1 MEETSAASGHVAAF
15 PFVGRVA
22 ELETLRAMMPNAQG
36 EGTRVLLLGGES
48 GSGKSRL
55 VREFAHE
62 ARAGG
67 ALVLY
72 GTCDAVVR
80 TPYGPFVEAFDRLA
94 RETEPDELRA
104 ALGTGGG
111 ELTRVIPDLRGR
123 IGDLPEPVVAD
134 PDTERHRLHLAVT
147 ALLAAISRSQPI
159 LLVLEDGH
167 WADAST
173 LLLLHHVARADVAAR
188 LLVVAT
194 FRDTEAEV
202 PPPLAE
208 TLADLHR
215 ADDVVRLRLAGL
227 SGEEVTEFVR
237 RVAGGEFDAELDE
250 LAHTI
255 AEITE
260 GNPFLI
266 SELWRALVETQAV
279 ELVDG
284 SLRLT
289 RPVDELATPKSVR
302 EVVNQ
307 RLSRL
312 GPRTTDLLELAATAG
327 PEFDFELIRRASGL
341 EEPALLE
348 TLDEAVRSALIEERP
363 STPVTFGFTH
373 ELVRRALYDRL
384 SRLRRA
390 ELHLRVGEALES
402 SDESSTRALADLAH
416 HFAEA
421 APLGGS
427 QRGVEYNL
435 RAARAAM
442 ATLAYD
448 EAAARLGAA
457 LELRIEDPLRRAGI
471 LLELGEASNR
481 AGNAPKALEAFRA
494 AAEIGREH
502 DDAELLARAAIGYED
517 ACWRPS
523 IIDEGAVE
531 LLEEAAEKLGD
542 GDPGAPGRAAE
553 RARPRP
559 RLPRR
564 ARARRLR
571 ARQCRRPG
579 ASAAG
584 PGRAGEGARS
594 LLLVTGHQL
603 A

>member
-1 MEETSAASGHVAAF
+1 M
-15 PFVGRVA
+15 
-22 ELETLRAMMPNAQG
+22 
-36 EGTRVLLLGGES
+36 
-48 GSGKSRL
+48 
-55 VREFAHE
+55 
-62 ARAGG
+62 
-67 ALVLY
+67 
-72 GTCDAVVR
+72 
-80 TPYGPFVEAFDRLA
+80 
-94 RETEPDELRA
+94 
-104 ALGTGGG
+104 
-111 ELTRVIPDLRGR
+111 
-123 IGDLPEPVVAD
+123 
-134 PDTERHRLHLAVT
+134 T

-215 ADDVVRLRLAGL
+215 SDDVVRLRLAGL

-255 AEITE
+255 GEITE

-289 RPVDELATPKSVR
+289 RPVDELATPESVR

-327 PEFDFELIRRASGL
+327 AEFDFELIRRAAGL

-348 TLDEAVRSALIEERP
+348 TLDEAVRSGLIEERP
-363 STPVTFGFTH
+363 STPVAFGFTH

-384 SRLRRA
+384 SRVRRA

-402 SDESSTRALADLAH
+402 SDETLGPGARRPRA
-416 HFAEA
+416 
-421 APLGGS
+421 
-427 QRGVEYNL
+427 
-435 RAARAAM
+435 
-442 ATLAYD
+442 
-448 EAAARLGAA
+448 
-457 LELRIEDPLRRAGI
+457 PLRRG
-471 LLELGEASNR
+471 G
-481 AGNAPKALEAFRA
+481 A
-494 AAEIGREH
+494 ARW
-502 DDAELLARAAIGYED
+502 L
-517 ACWRPS
+517 
-523 IIDEGAVE
+523 
-531 LLEEAAEKLGD
+531 
-542 GDPGAPGRAAE
+542 
-553 RARPRP
+553 RARGRIQP
-559 RLPRR
+559 PRR
-564 ARARRLR
+564 AGGDGHARLR
-571 ARQCRRPG
+571 RGGRSTG
-579 ASAAG
+579 S
-584 PGRAGEGARS
+584 RAGAANRGPAAKS
-594 LLLVTGHQL
+594 GDP